1 MKILIVS
8 YELWDGVTNG
18 GNVLSNIF
26 EGYDAEFAQIFCV
39 SGTPYNKVCKR
50 YFQISDKMI
59 MRREKLGK
67 ELIFDDYPANIDG
80 ANPRGDVRKTV
91 TYFRSSLML
100 LREMA
105 WGVSKWKTKELEK
118 FILDFKPDIIFA
130 PCNPIPHV
138 LKIQRYAKEIA
149 KCPMV
154 SYVYDD
160 IYSLKKFSLSPVFWL
175 NHFINRRH
183 IRRVFKDYDFVFTMT
198 EKQKSEY
205 EKYLKRPMGVLC
217 KSGSFES
224 APMTNITYPIRLIYA
239 GGVYINRWK
248 VLEKV
253 KKALANINK
262 NGKKAE
268 LHIYTANQV
277 SKRQKNAM
285 ADNENSFLH
294 PAVSTEELKEFYK
307 NSHIALHVESFDL
320 KNRLAT
326 RLSFSTKIVDCLES
340 GCAVVAIGPKGQAGI
355 EYLNENELAICIN
368 CKKDISCR
376 IEWLIINP
384 SLVEEASKKVLEVG
398 NYNHSKYENF
408 QKLNE
413 VFHNLTKNRSFG
425 GKK

>member
-1 MKILIVS
+1 MRILIVS

-39 SGTPYNKVCKR
+39 GGTPYNKVCKK
-50 YFQISDKMI
+50 YFQISDQMVIK
-59 MRREKLGK
+59 REKMGRVL
-67 ELIFDDYPANIDG
+67 EFQDYPANIEG
-80 ANPRGDVRKTV
+80 ANPRGAERKTV

-149 KCPMV
+149 GCPMV

-183 IRRVFKDYDFVFTMT
+183 LRTVFKSYDFVFTMT
-198 EKQKSEY
+198 EKQKREY
-205 EKYLKRPMGVLC
+205 EKYFNRPMDVLC
-217 KSGSFES
+217 KCGSFDS
-224 APMTNITYPIRLIYA
+224 TPKTDVQYPVRLIYA

-248 VLEKV
+248 ILKEV
-253 KKALANINK
+253 KNALAQINK
-262 NGKKAE
+262 NEKKAE
-268 LHIYTANQV
+268 LHIYTANKL
-277 SKRQKNAM
+277 SKKQRRAM
-285 ADNENSFLH
+285 ADGENSFLH
-294 PAVSTEELKEFYK
+294 SAVGTEELRELYK
-307 NSHIALHVESFDL
+307 KSHIALHVESFAL
-320 KNRLAT
+320 KNRLDT

-340 GCAVVAIGPKGQAGI
+340 VCALVAIGPKEQAGI
-355 EYLNENELAICIN
+355 EYLAENNSALCIN
-368 CKKDISCR
+368 SKKDIKRELETLINNEELISNFAKKGMALGEKYHTRER
-376 IEWLIINP
+376 IH
-384 SLVEEASKKVLEVG
+384 SLLDKHILSLKK
-398 NYNHSKYENF
+398 
-408 QKLNE
+408 
-413 VFHNLTKNRSFG
+413 
-425 GKK
+425 

>member
-50 YFQISDKMI
+50 YFQISDQMV
-59 MRREKLGK
+59 MHREKLGK
-67 ELIFDDYPANIDG
+67 ELVFEDYPANIDG

-100 LREMA
+100 LREIA

-118 FILDFKPDIIFA
+118 FILDFEPDIIFA

-149 KCPMV
+149 GCPMV

-175 NHFINRRH
+175 NHFINRRY

-198 EKQKSEY
+198 EKQKNEY

-217 KSGSFES
+217 KSGSFENE
-224 APMTNITYPIRLIYA
+224 PRTEIIYPIKLIYA

-248 VLEKV
+248 ILKEV
-253 KKALANINK
+253 KNALANINR

-285 ADNENSFLH
+285 ADGENSFLH
-294 PAVSTEELKEFYK
+294 PAVGTEELKELYK
-307 NSHIALHVESFDL
+307 SSHIALHVESFDL

-355 EYLNENELAICIN
+355 EYLKENNGAICIN
-368 CKKDISCR
+368 SEKDIEKELNR
-376 IEWLIINP
+376 LISNDDLIKKQAQNA
-384 SLVEEASKKVLEVG
+384 LALGMENHTKEAVQ
-398 NYNHSKYENF
+398 N
-408 QKLNE
+408 KLNDC
-413 VFHNLTKNRSFG
+413 FMK
-425 GKK
+425 

>member
-50 YFQISDKMI
+50 YFQITDQMV
-59 MRREKLGK
+59 MRRERMGK
-67 ELIFDDYPANIDG
+67 ELIFEDYPANIEG
-80 ANPRGDVRKTV
+80 ANPRGDKRKTI

-118 FILDFKPDIIFA
+118 FILDFSPDIIFA

-160 IYSLKKFSLSPVFWL
+160 IYSLKKFSLSPIFWL
-175 NHFINRRH
+175 NHFINRGH
-183 IRRVFKDYDFVFTMT
+183 IRRVFKSYDFVFTMT

-205 EKYLKRPMGVLC
+205 EKYFKRSMGILC
-217 KSGSFES
+217 KSGSFDTEPRTS
-224 APMTNITYPIRLIYA
+224 INYPVKLIYA
-239 GGVYINRWK
+239 GGVYINRWR
-248 VLEKV
+248 VLSKV
-253 KKALANINK
+253 KNALAQINK
-262 NGKKAE
+262 NGKRAE

-277 SKRQKNAM
+277 NKGQQRAM

-294 PAVSTEELKEFYK
+294 SAVSTEELRELYK
-307 NSHIALHVESFDL
+307 GSQIALHVESFKL
-320 KNRLAT
+320 KSKLDT

-340 GCAVVAIGPKGQAGI
+340 GCAIVAIGPNGQAGI
-355 EYLNENELAICIN
+355 EYLRKNNAALCISLAKEIEKELFALIN
-368 CKKDISCR
+368 NPALIKDYSIKG
-376 IEWLIINP
+376 IELGKREHTKALIKERLNNCFNDLIND
-384 SLVEEASKKVLEVG
+384 
-398 NYNHSKYENF
+398 
-408 QKLNE
+408 
-413 VFHNLTKNRSFG
+413 
-425 GKK
+425 